1 MLDENLRELA
11 EGLLNSYE
19 EAYNIYSME
28 VDRIIKYKIK
38 DINHIERTLD
48 YILSIYTEKGFY
60 LFLKLLLYY
69 KTVNLEGAIDYLE
82 LLKEDREEEYEDF
95 VKKLKR

>member
-19 EAYNIYSME
+19 EAYNVYSME

-69 KTVNLEGAIDYLE
+69 KTVNLEGAKAYLE
-82 LLKEDREEEYEDF
+82 ILKEDREEEYEDF